1 MGAIQFNYCTFEK
14 DLIPNI
20 YADFVNKEIAKK
32 NLRAD
37 NINRLATS
45 EKYTTYLLFKPS
57 KGSSTATYT
66 WTDTSF
72 KTVTTDV
79 LSAGKG
85 AWYYH
90 RGEGFNLEIK
100 KQF

>member
-1 MGAIQFNYCTFEK
+1 M
-14 DLIPNI
+14 
-20 YADFVNKEIAKK
+20 
-32 NLRAD
+32 
-37 NINRLATS
+37 
-45 EKYTTYLLFKPS
+45 LFKQA
-57 KGSSTATYT
+57 KGTSAANYT
-66 WTDTSF
+66 WTDANL
-72 KTVTTDV
+72 KTVTTDI